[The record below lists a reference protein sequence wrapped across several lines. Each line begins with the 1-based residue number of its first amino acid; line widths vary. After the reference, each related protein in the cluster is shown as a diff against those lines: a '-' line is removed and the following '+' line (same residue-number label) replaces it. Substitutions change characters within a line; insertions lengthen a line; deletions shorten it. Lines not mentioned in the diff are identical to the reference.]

1 MKQQQVSKLSL
12 EQTLEQMTVK
22 QYCPVS
28 KKRGTEAVVYTRV
41 SSQEQANNNGSLD
54 VQLKYCND
62 FCKANN
68 LTIREY
74 FGGTFES
81 AKTDGR
87 KEFQRML
94 EYVRKQKS
102 ISHIIIFNYDRFSR
116 TGSGA
121 AQLSEQLRSEGIILK
136 SVTQD
141 IDTST
146 AAGRLQEN
154 FFHMINNFD
163 NSAKSD
169 RTKINT
175 REVMM
180 KGFWPYA
187 PPLGYKNNKAKHRAC
202 YHEYVI
208 TEEGQALKKA
218 FILKAEGKH
227 SNREIIDLLNAKG
240 VGITAKNIR
249 WILSNPFYA
258 GYVTGKLVEGKLIKG
273 KHPALI
279 DLKTFLKANELL
291 QHSTGAGIPKEF
303 RHEEVPLKVFAKDE
317 ESGSTFTGYKTKGNW
332 YYKTKASPTPVNVR
346 ADELNSLFLDSLKGY
361 EYNKGHKAKLM
372 KLIATSLKEQM
383 AEAIADTKLLKKQIT
398 EKQAQFDKVEEGFI
412 LGNISKELYDK
423 YSDKYKKELADL
435 AQKTN
440 QSGFDGSNLENSVEK
455 CLKIAE
461 NLSSAWLEA
470 KYENK
475 QRLQQLVFPEGVVY
489 SKKDRAVRTLRV
501 NSIFAQIPIQARVL
515 EEKENGDSVKNRHKS
530 NHVPQTGI
538 EPVLALLQTGF

>member
-1 MKQQQVSKLSL
+1 MKKQQVSKLSL

-202 YHEYVI
+202 YHEYVV

-317 ESGSTFTGYKTKGNW
+317 VSGSTFTGYKTKGNW

-346 ADELNSLFLDSLKGY
+346 ADELNSLFVDSLKEY

-515 EEKENGDSVKNRHKS
+515 AEKENGDSVKNRHKS